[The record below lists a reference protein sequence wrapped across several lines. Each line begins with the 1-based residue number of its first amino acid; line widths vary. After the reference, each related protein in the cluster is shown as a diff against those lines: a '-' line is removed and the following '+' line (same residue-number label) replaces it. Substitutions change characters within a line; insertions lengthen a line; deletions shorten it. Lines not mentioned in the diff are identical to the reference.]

1 MTMFGSQWLAN
12 AGSTYEIDQSIRFNY
27 VDDPSLTIDYG
38 SAGNRRTYTYSVWFK
53 RSFLTGN
60 FQMGLFGSGADQDNR
75 LYLRMNT
82 ALQFVDVTGGEVPFN
97 VKTNA
102 VLRDPSSWYHVVL
115 AVDTTDSTASNR
127 VKIYINGTLQTS
139 LATASYPTENLE
151 TRINSTDD
159 HYISLINNSDGS
171 SEYDGY
177 MAEINFIDGTQAAAT
192 AFGETNAKGQWVPIE
207 FKGTYGSNGFY
218 LKGQDSSALGDDSSG
233 NGNDW
238 TTSNLAANDQMSDSP
253 TNNWCTLNSLSSP
266 LTRSSVMS
274 EGNLKWRNTSDGT
287 SFFIGCAATQRALGK
302 CYWEVTNTYDDTGS
316 TRTGLFPRGFL
327 IQNDYPGGAFG
338 ADCIGLIAA
347 TGRVDRNGV
356 AGTTYTGADDDDVNM
371 YAFDENAGKLWIGLN
386 GTWFNSGDPA
396 GGTGEVAGSIVQSPL
411 FPATSGYGTSSGN
424 FQEFNFGQSAFAH
437 TVPTG
442 FLPLDS
448 SNLPDPAIV
457 DPSAYF
463 QTTLYAGNGTAIGSG
478 GKVVDQT
485 ETSTFQPDFVWI
497 KNRDQTDNHMLYN
510 VVRGVT
516 KDLHSNAAEAEVT
529 DTEGLSTF
537 DSDGFTVGSNVEVNT
552 NTENYAAWQW
562 KSGNSSG
569 STNTEGSVDSTV
581 TVDTTAGFS
590 ISTFVGTGSALTAG
604 HGLGV
609 APDFIIAKIVDSTTN
624 WNVYHGSM
632 GNTKALRLNLDGA
645 VQTHE
650 AYWGN
655 TSPTSTVTTF
665 GFTASIN
672 VDTKTTLAYSFAA
685 VDGFSAFGS
694 YEGTGSATAG
704 TMVNLGFRPALI
716 ILKSMDSTSDW
727 FMFDDKREGYNV
739 DNDSLLANT
748 TGAETT
754 TDMVDLVSNGFKLR
768 IATDPNVAETYIYAA
783 FAENPFKYAN
793 AR

>member
-12 AGSTYEIDQSIRFNY
+12 AGSYEIDQSIRFN
-27 VDDPSLTIDYG
+27 DDDSAKLSRTP
-38 SAGNRRTYTYSVWFK
+38 SAGNRTTWTYSVWLK
-53 RSFLTGN
+53 RGDIP
-60 FQMGLFGSGADQDNR
+60 GLSKDIFSASTNSTNRFEIQFNASEQIRISQSDSGSTTDDLQTNR
-75 LYLRMNT
+75 L
-82 ALQFVDVTGGEVPFN
+82 F
-97 VKTNA
+97 
-102 VLRDPSSWYHVVL
+102 RDPSAWYHIVVRY
-115 AVDTTDSTASNR
+115 DTTESTASDR
-127 VKIYINGTLQTS
+127 IKLYVNGVQETS
-139 LATASYPTENLE
+139 FSTSNYPTASYEGDVNANVVHT
-151 TRINSTDD
+151 
-159 HYISLINNSDGS
+159 ISSRESGGVFF
-171 SEYDGY
+171 DGY
-177 MAEINFIDGTQAAAT
+177 MAEINFVSGTAKAASD
-192 AFGETNAKGQWVPIE
+192 FGETNSTTGQWVP
-207 FKGTYGSNGFY
+207 KKYTGAYGTNGFY
-218 LKGQDSSALGDDSSG
+218 LTGANSSDFGEDFSG
-233 NGNDW
+233 NNNDW
-238 TTSNLAANDQMSDSP
+238 TSSGLATNDQMSDSP
-253 TNNWCTLNSLSSP
+253 TNNWCVLNSIGLASTATLSD
-266 LTRSSVMS
+266 
-274 EGNLKWRNTSDGT
+274 GNLTLSNTSTGATTGTLATSSSGKWYFEIKFDSQSAATTAQSVGVVKAEEAYITGT
-287 SFFIGCAATQRALGK
+287 SGGGIYFFTDGGLRIEGS
-302 CYWEVTNTYDDTGS
+302 DTSGWGS
-316 TRTGLFPRGFL
+316 AWGVGDT
-327 IQNDYPGGAFG
+327 I
-338 ADCIGLIAA
+338 
-347 TGRVDRNGV
+347 GV
-356 AGTTYTGADDDDVNM
+356 AIDLDANKIWFAIDN
-371 YAFDENAGKLWIGLN
+371 
-386 GTWFNSGDPA
+386 TWQASGDPSA
-396 GGTGEVAGSIVQSPL
+396 GTDPAASGFSSEPYVALIRNGNSGRTTGWTA
-411 FPATSGYGTSSGN
+411 
-424 FQEFNFGQSAFAH
+424 NFGQNAFAY
-437 TVPTG
+437 TPPTD
-442 FLPLDS
+442 FLALNTA
-448 SNLPDPAIV
+448 NLPDPAIV

-485 ETSTFQPDFVWI
+485 ENSTFQPDFVWI

-590 ISTFVGTGSALTAG
+590 ISTFVGTGSTLTAG

-609 APDFIIAKIVDSTTN
+609 APDFIIAKIVESAATSSLN

-672 VDTKTTLAYSFAA
+672 VNTKTTLAYSFAA
-685 VDGFSAFGS
+685 VEGFSKFGS

-704 TMVNLGFRPALI
+704 PMVNLGFRPALI

-768 IATDPNVAETYIYAA
+768 IATDPNVAETYVYAA
-783 FAENPFKYAN
+783 FAENPFKTAN